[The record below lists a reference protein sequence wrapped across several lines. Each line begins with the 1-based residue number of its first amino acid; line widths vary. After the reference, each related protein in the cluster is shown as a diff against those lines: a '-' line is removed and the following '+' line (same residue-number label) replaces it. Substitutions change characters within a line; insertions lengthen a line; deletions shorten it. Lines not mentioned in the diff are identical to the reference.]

1 MVWFNKCT
9 LDRVPWNRV
18 YVKEKLLD
26 QKADRNKSVSNVHY
40 QLASTYGPVH
50 LSLYAAEGAH
60 QVVVNPVSDDLS
72 VQSSASS
79 CEHSIRFSPLLFR
92 LWASKAG
99 NDISLQPGL
108 ISYILCLSTEHF
120 PLSAL
125 PVLEARHAG
134 GLVWIPSVATA
145 IFLAIWRRIAGFWT
159 VSGLKCFT
167 DCVATTEMRRWSN
180 ECHRREEI
188 EYCHLN
194 FLCFG
199 QSQEAAYADAGTRL
213 FHTLCLSESY
223 KSDGRLSFM
232 PWTSRLSS
240 PYNLI
245 L

>member
-1 MVWFNKCT
+1 M
-9 LDRVPWNRV
+9 
-18 YVKEKLLD
+18 KEKLLD
-26 QKADRNKSVSNVHY
+26 QKADRNKSVWNVHY

-50 LSLYAAEGAH
+50 LSLYVAEGAH
-60 QVVVNPVSDDLS
+60 QVVVNLVSDDLS

-108 ISYILCLSTEHF
+108 ISFILCLHTEHF

-134 GLVWIPSVATA
+134 GLVCIECVEMA
-145 IFLAIWRRIAGFWT
+145 IFLAISRRTVGFWT
-159 VSGLKCFT
+159 VSGLKHFT
-167 DCVATTEMRRWSN
+167 DRVATTEMRRWSN
-180 ECHRREEI
+180 ECHHREEI

-199 QSQEAAYADAGTRL
+199 QSQEAADADAGTRL
-213 FHTLCLSESY
+213 FHTLCLAETY
-223 KSDGRLSFM
+223 KCDNNRLSF
-232 PWTSRLSS
+232 SLEHLDYQARIFYSCRK
-240 PYNLI
+240 
-245 L
+245 

>member
-1 MVWFNKCT
+1 M
-9 LDRVPWNRV
+9 L
-18 YVKEKLLD
+18 
-26 QKADRNKSVSNVHY
+26 NVHY

-92 LWASKAG
+92 LWASKQEMTCHF
-99 NDISLQPGL
+99 NRGL
-108 ISYILCLSTEHF
+108 FPTYSSST
-120 PLSAL
+120 PN
-125 PVLEARHAG
+125 
-134 GLVWIPSVATA
+134 
-145 IFLAIWRRIAGFWT
+145 IFLFQLSRYLRRTRRRTRLNWIRCNGNLFGNFQENCGFWT
-159 VSGLKCFT
+159 VSSLKCFT
-167 DCVATTEMRRWSN
+167 DRVATTEMRRWSN
-180 ECHRREEI
+180 KCHHREEI

-194 FLCFG
+194 FLCFC

-213 FHTLCLSESY
+213 VHTLCLSESY
-223 KSDGRLSFM
+223 KSDGLLSFM

-240 PYNLI
+240 PYNLF